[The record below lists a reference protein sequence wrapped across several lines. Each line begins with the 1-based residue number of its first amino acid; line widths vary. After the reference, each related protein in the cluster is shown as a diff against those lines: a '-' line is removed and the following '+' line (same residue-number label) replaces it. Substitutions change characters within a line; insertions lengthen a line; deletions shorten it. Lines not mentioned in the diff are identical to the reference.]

1 MSAILKKY
9 TAEFAVGNDLL
20 PEDTEEVFDALITE
34 SDEVLLADILRAW
47 DKKGSTEDEIF
58 QLASLM
64 RDRCRRI
71 DPEHKIF
78 VDIVGTGGSSAK
90 TFNVSTAAAFAVAG
104 SGVAVA
110 KHGNKAATSNSGSS
124 DVLAELRVEA
134 AASPENA
141 ERYLNELGICFM
153 FAPNHHRLS
162 PTLGK
167 VRRGLGFPTV
177 FNCVGPLCNP
187 AGTPH
192 QLIGV
197 WNKGNLAKMA
207 KALSRLGTKRSWIVF
222 GNEGLDEIS
231 LSGPTSFAEIV
242 GSEVSYFELSPEDLG
257 VESADTSHLKAS
269 SPKES
274 ARMIENVLTGNSPSG
289 PAFDMVLINAAAA
302 ISLTDAS
309 TGLKESLEKA
319 RASIFEGKAYEKLE
333 ALRKEAG
340 V

>member
-20 PEDTEEVFDALITE
+20 PEDTEDLTLSPKAMRFC
-34 SDEVLLADILRAW
+34 LRYSPCLGQ
-47 DKKGSTEDEIF
+47 KGSTEDETF
-58 QLASLM
+58 QLACWV
-64 RDRCRRI
+64 RDRRRI
-71 DPEHKIF
+71 DPNIRF
-78 VDIVGTGGSSAK
+78 VDIVDGGSSAK

-242 GSEVSYFELSPEDLG
+242 GSGGEL
-257 VESADTSHLKAS
+257 
-269 SPKES
+269 
-274 ARMIENVLTGNSPSG
+274 
-289 PAFDMVLINAAAA
+289 F
-302 ISLTDAS
+302 
-309 TGLKESLEKA
+309 
-319 RASIFEGKAYEKLE
+319 
-333 ALRKEAG
+333 
-340 V
+340 